1 MGKEFTMTNTNLQ
14 ALLSIKLETDVV
26 KFIDQHVKAGLSLRE
41 VAEVIEEETGITI
54 SKSSVYLWLMSQGH
68 SKVKPTKKKGNK

>member
-1 MGKEFTMTNTNLQ
+1 MTDTNLQ
-14 ALLSIKLETDVV
+14 ALLSLKLEADVV

-54 SKSSVYLWLMSQGH
+54 SKSSVYLWLMSQGR

>member
-1 MGKEFTMTNTNLQ
+1 MTDTNLQ
-14 ALLSIKLETDVV
+14 ALLSIKLEADVV

-54 SKSSVYLWLMSQGH
+54 SKSSVYLWLMSQGR

>member
-1 MGKEFTMTNTNLQ
+1 MGKGSTMTDTNLQ
-14 ALLSIKLETDVV
+14 ALLSIKLEADVV

-54 SKSSVYLWLMSQGH
+54 SKSSVYLWLMSQGR

>member
-1 MGKEFTMTNTNLQ
+1 MGKRSTMTDTNLQ
-14 ALLSIKLETDVV
+14 TLLSIKLEADVV

-54 SKSSVYLWLMSQGH
+54 SKSSVYLWLMSQGR

>member
-1 MGKEFTMTNTNLQ
+1 MTDTNLQ
-14 ALLSIKLETDVV
+14 TLLSIKLEADVV

-54 SKSSVYLWLMSQGH
+54 SKSSVYLWLMSQGR
-68 SKVKPTKKKGNK
+68 SKVKPTKKKGTK